1 MLTRRSML
9 IAAGAQALAL
19 RCAQA
24 QQGRKVWRLGF
35 LTPSLPYRP
44 GEPNIYGQAF
54 AQALQAQGFAYG
66 VDYTAESR
74 SAEGDPSR
82 LPSLAA
88 ELAKSVDILLP
99 ITNGAALAAQKATST
114 LPIVFLG
121 VHDPVGGGLVASLA
135 KPGAN
140 LTGLASFHGELIP
153 KHIELLRAI
162 APRAKRVSILSPEI
176 PARYGDVA
184 KRAQAAATTNGMQ
197 LQFLDTVTEDT
208 IERTFATMARER
220 VDAFVAA
227 SDAHH
232 LALRQRIAELALRQ
246 RLPSLFALREN
257 VEAGGLMSYGESS
270 TGLFGHAAK
279 YVARIFKGA
288 KPGDLPVEQPTVFHL
303 AINRSTAKALG
314 IAIPQDLLLRAD
326 ELID

>member
-1 MLTRRSML
+1 MFSRRSML
-9 IAAGAQALAL
+9 FAASAQVLAMH
-19 RCAQA
+19 CARA
-24 QQGRKVWRLGF
+24 QQARKVWRLGF

-54 AQALQAQGFAYG
+54 AQGMQAQGFAYG
-66 VDYTAESR
+66 VDYSAESR
-74 SAEGDPSR
+74 SAEGDLSR
-82 LPSLAA
+82 LSSLAA

-114 LPIVFLG
+114 IPIVFVG

-140 LTGLASFHGELIP
+140 VTGLASFHGELIP
-153 KHIELLRAI
+153 KHIELLKAI
-162 APRAKRVSILSPEI
+162 APRLKRVAVLAPEI
-176 PARYGDVA
+176 SARHGDVV
-184 KRAQAAATTNGMQ
+184 KRVQAAASSNALQ
-197 LQFLDTVTEDT
+197 LQFLDTVTDDT

-220 VDAFVAA
+220 IDGFIAS

-246 RLPSLFALREN
+246 KLPSLYAMREN
-257 VEAGGLMSYGESS
+257 IEAGGLMSYGESS
-270 TGLFGHAAK
+270 TGLFEHAAK
-279 YVARIFKGA
+279 YVARIFRGA
-288 KPGDLPVEQPTVFHL
+288 KAGDLPVEQPTVFHM
-303 AINRSTAKALG
+303 AINRSTARALG
-314 IAIPQDLLLRAD
+314 IGIPQDLLLRAD